1 MTIRLPP
8 YVRAIE
14 IEDIGTTRHVRIV
27 WRSPIRI
34 LQALR
39 TAALARLRHL
49 YETGG
54 M

>member
-1 MTIRLPP
+1 MTIKLPP

-14 IEDIGTTRHVRIV
+14 YEDIGTTRRVRIV

-34 LQALR
+34 LQSLR
-39 TAALARLRHL
+39 DAVVAWLRHL

>member
-1 MTIRLPP
+1 MTIKLPP
-8 YVRAIE
+8 YVHAIE
-14 IEDIGTTRHVRIV
+14 YEDIGNTRHVRIV

-34 LQALR
+34 LQSLR
-39 TAALARLRHL
+39 NAVVARLRHL

>member
-8 YVRAIE
+8 YVRTIE
-14 IEDIGTTRHVRIV
+14 IEDIGDTRHVRITL
-27 WRSPIRI
+27 RSPIRI
-34 LQALR
+34 LQAFR
-39 TAALARLRHL
+39 TAVVARLRHL

>member
-1 MTIRLPP
+1 MTIKLPP

-14 IEDIGTTRHVRIV
+14 IEDIGTTRHVRIAL
-27 WRSPIRI
+27 RSPIRI

-39 TAALARLRHL
+39 NAALARLRHL

>member
-1 MTIRLPP
+1 MTIKLPP
-8 YVRAIE
+8 YVHAIE
-14 IEDIGTTRHVRIV
+14 YEDIGNTRRVRLTL
-27 WRSPIRI
+27 RSPIRI

-39 TAALARLRHL
+39 NAALARLRHL